1 MKRIGATLV
10 FICLV
15 IAAFYRDA
23 NSQSNLVRE
32 LAPGVFVRL
41 AEPEKHII
49 ANSGWILFRDYVLVI
64 DANYPWG
71 ARAILAD
78 LRKTT
83 QKPIRFVFDTHYH
96 ADHSFGNSQ
105 FVDAGATLICS
116 QECTAESKRK
126 NTEAWSQD
134 KGQGE
139 FDLKQ
144 WRLEHPQVS
153 FQDRMVVDDGEHRVE
168 FTRVGPGHT
177 LGDSIAYL
185 PKEKILFTGDLCLT
199 RAGNNIADKDADPRN
214 WVKALDK
221 LALID
226 VKTLVPGHGP
236 IGNHESIAPQR
247 AYLEGLIEGVQ
258 KGIERGQTADQI
270 AQTLDLTNYK
280 PNGQDVER
288 NKVSIQAV
296 YAKLTPRPR

>member
-1 MKRIGATLV
+1 MKRFGATLL
-10 FICLV
+10 FTCLL

-23 NSQSNLVRE
+23 SSQSNLVRE

-49 ANSGWILFRDYVLVI
+49 ANSGWIVFRDYVLVI

-71 ARAILAD
+71 ARAILSD

-83 QKPIRFVFDTHYH
+83 KKPIRFVFDTHYH
-96 ADHSFGNSQ
+96 ADHSFGNSE
-105 FVDAGATLICS
+105 FVDAGSTLICS
-116 QECTAESKRK
+116 QECTEESKRK
-126 NTEAWSQD
+126 NTAAWSQD

-153 FQDRMVVDDGEHRVE
+153 FQERMVVDDGEHRVE

-214 WVKALDK
+214 WVKALDRLK
-221 LALID
+221 LID

-236 IGNHESIAPQR
+236 LGNHDSIMPQR
-247 AYLEGLIEGVQ
+247 AYLEGLINGVQ
-258 KGIERGQTADQI
+258 KGIDRGQTADQI
-270 AQTLDLTNYK
+270 AQTLDLTNFK
-280 PNGQDVER
+280 PNGLDIER

-296 YAKLTPRPR
+296 YGKLKR